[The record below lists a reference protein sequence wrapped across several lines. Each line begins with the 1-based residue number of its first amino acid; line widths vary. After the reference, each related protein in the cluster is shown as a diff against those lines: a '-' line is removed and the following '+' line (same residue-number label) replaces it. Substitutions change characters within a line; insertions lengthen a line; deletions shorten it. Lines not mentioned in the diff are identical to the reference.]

1 MRMQLRRVVL
11 LAALVLCLGLGYLRT
26 TAQADEITGTWTGSV
41 EGRGNYY
48 WETSTRVVVPAIEV
62 RVDSPS
68 GLHLGAGYLVD
79 VITSASI
86 AQTGGGDDSSF
97 TELRHG
103 VNALVGQTF
112 DLGSSQLDLTLTG
125 VYSTES
131 DYTSYVYGLE
141 SSLTFN
147 EKDTRVSLSLSRV
160 QDDVRSN
167 VNPMLGGPLDGFTIG
182 TGIEQVV
189 NDVTVVSLSYQF
201 GYLNGYLGN
210 PYRSVLRPA
219 PVAESPPDTR
229 ARHNVTARV
238 AVALPHTSTAI
249 HVLLSGYTDSWEVR
263 ALTPELQIY
272 QQLGSD
278 FILRPHYRFYAQ
290 TKAWFQASRAYPADW
305 TGPTTNDP
313 KLTEFTTHTLGLSAE
328 YRLAFLGNSVL
339 DFAKNSTLDLS
350 FARYW
355 STNRFGNGIIATL
368 GGRLLF

>member
-1 MRMQLRRVVL
+1 MQLRRAGL
-11 LAALVLCLGLGYLRT
+11 LVALVLGLCLGDLRT
-26 TAQADEITGTWTGSV
+26 LAEADEATGTWTGSV

-48 WETSTRVVVPAIEV
+48 WERSTRVVVPAFQV
-62 RVDSPS
+62 RANSPA

-86 AQTGGGDDSSF
+86 AQTGGGEDAAF

-103 VNALVGQTF
+103 VSALVGQTF
-112 DLGSSQLDLTLTG
+112 DLGSSELELNLSG
-125 VYSTES
+125 VYSTEP

-147 EKDTRVSLSLSRV
+147 QKATRVSLSLSRV

-167 VNPMLGGPLDGFTIG
+167 VNAALGGPLDGFTVG
-182 TGIEQVV
+182 TGIEQTV
-189 NDVTVVSLSYQF
+189 NDVTVASLSYQF
-201 GYLNGYLGN
+201 GYLDGYLGN

-219 PVAESPPDTR
+219 PVAESPPETR
-229 ARHNVTARV
+229 ARHSLTARV
-238 AVALPHTSTAI
+238 SWALPQTSTAL
-249 HVLLSGYTDSWEVR
+249 HVLLSGYSDSWEVR
-263 ALTPELQIY
+263 ALSPELQLY

-290 TKAWFQASRAYPADW
+290 TAAWFESGGAYAADW

-313 KLTEFTTHTLGLSAE
+313 KLTEFTTHTLGLSVE
-328 YRLAFLGNSVL
+328 YRLSFLAHSVF
-339 DFAKNSTLDLS
+339 DFAKQSTLDLS
-350 FARYW
+350 FSRYW
-355 STNRFGNGIIATL
+355 STNTFGDGIIGTF